1 MPQPIIKGTVRILRP
16 SEYEKLREGAETLDN
31 QTRLDGLL
39 LTGLR
44 YVEADR
50 LQEHPDWVDGR
61 FVHLPEY
68 AQKKVKRK
76 QRERWIR
83 LSSKGV
89 SILPYFFK
97 SKPLPNWKGWT
108 QNLQRWAERAG
119 LDPKGLGPK
128 TTRKSWESW
137 LVSSYP
143 DRVLEVFLSQGH
155 TQMTA
160 LSHYLNLPF
169 TSSDK
174 ANMVEWVSGWEK

>member
-31 QTRLDGLL
+31 QTRLDALL
-39 LTGLR
+39 LTGAR
-44 YVEADR
+44 YIEGVR
-50 LQEHPDWVDGR
+50 LYSHPDWVDGR

-108 QNLQRWAERAG
+108 QDLQRWAERG
-119 LDPKGLGPK
+119 LIVP
-128 TTRKSWESW
+128 R
-137 LVSSYP
+137 
-143 DRVLEVFLSQGH
+143 
-155 TQMTA
+155 
-160 LSHYLNLPF
+160 
-169 TSSDK
+169 
-174 ANMVEWVSGWEK
+174 